1 MWTKNLGK
9 VYPEL
14 EGLPPYEQ
22 NKILERA
29 RHEFTQE
36 GNKLFWGTRFV
47 LFGILI
53 ACVCGSI
60 LYLISYGNDTIPLIG
75 SLVIVMTYI
84 QIVINRNIKLIQ
96 PKVKELVQNNN
107 TI

>member
-14 EGLPPYEQ
+14 KGLPPYEQ

-36 GNKLFWGTRFV
+36 GNKLFSGTRLV
-47 LFGILI
+47 LLGAII
-53 ACVCGSI
+53 GGGSGAI
-60 LYLISYGNDTIPLIG
+60 LYLISYGNDKIPLIG

-84 QIVINRNIKLIQ
+84 QIVINRNIKLLQ
-96 PKVKELVQNNN
+96 PKVKELVQNNK
-107 TI
+107 I